1 MQELLDKYFAGVLT
15 DKEKED
21 LFRRIEQDAFWKDE
35 FVRMQN
41 VLALSGMVPREGDK
55 VWATGKLK
63 NILRIERKRQRHA
76 FLQTLLRYAA
86 VAAVVSGIW
95 MLALWN
101 RPEEEPAVK
110 WTSIEVPKGNT
121 AYITLPDRSEAWLSS
136 RTKLRISDRF
146 NETERV
152 VELDGEGFFAVAK
165 GKEKPFIVK
174 TRQYN
179 VRVTGTRFNVFA
191 YAESPLF
198 ETDLMEGS
206 VLVYNKDNEEDR
218 LYLEPNEAV
227 SVRNGELY
235 KSYSTFTSSQLKG
248 GIYYFENCSFDV
260 LAERLELWYNV
271 KIRMKKAA
279 IGASVFSGK
288 FRLSDSIE
296 LILQAIKETGKFN
309 YRLVGEDVI
318 EIY

>member
-21 LFRRIEQDAFWKDE
+21 LFRRIEQDASWKDE

-63 NILRIERKRQRHA
+63 NILRIERKRQRRA

-121 AYITLPDRSEAWLSS
+121 AYIRLPDRSEAWLSS

>member
-1 MQELLDKYFAGVLT
+1 MQELFDKYFAGVLT

-21 LFRRIEQDAFWKDE
+21 LFRRIEQDASWKDE

-63 NILRIERKRQRHA
+63 NILRIERKRQRRA

-165 GKEKPFIVK
+165 GKGKPFIVK